1 MPSFCLSIISNRN
14 YNHHPK
20 LQHLLIKMKETRNF
34 IFYLVNLYLPCWCKV
49 ELDSK
54 ETEVLS
60 PSLIDTPAPSIT
72 DKETHLHFPDE
83 PSIEL
88 DVGANLVLSNSNHDL
103 FMMNF
108 KCSSNDQSQIH
119 WIECKIAI
127 ILKSQ
132 LCHVNSVNSF
142 FFVFYWILADWL
154 IFISCLSLSLFCM
167 PIAHCP

>member
-1 MPSFCLSIISNRN
+1 M
-14 YNHHPK
+14 
-20 LQHLLIKMKETRNF
+20 
-34 IFYLVNLYLPCWCKV
+34 
-49 ELDSK
+49 
-54 ETEVLS
+54 S
-60 PSLIDTPAPSIT
+60 PSLINTPLIT
-72 DKETHLHFPDE
+72 NKETHLHFPDE

-132 LCHVNSVNSF
+132 LCHVNSVYYYF
-142 FFVFYWILADWL
+142 LYFIEVLLTDWFW
-154 IFISCLSLSLFCM
+154 IFISCLSLTILYAHNNDNSVADRTKHTYLH
-167 PIAHCP
+167 PIIAKFVTNIVSCHLRCVFFLMFLIFQINNKQINKVKHFVCG